1 MSPSASAPSRAAS
14 RPRVDDALL
23 VGLAS
28 RLTERDRFVIRLVF
42 EHRVLTT
49 AQIAEVGFDSLRR
62 AEARLAQLHGLRV
75 LERFRPFA
83 TAGSAPFHWVLDEA
97 GAHLLAAEA
106 GVEVGE
112 LAWRRDRSLALATSQ
127 RLAHTV
133 GANGVFTALIAAGR
147 RGGDLRLAQ
156 WWSERRC
163 AAEWGALVRPDGY
176 GVIEGHGRR
185 VAFLLEYDAGTERLA
200 RLAAKLTGYAALA
213 EAAGAP
219 TWVAFAFASSRREA
233 EARRVLAHPA
243 VPVATAALAGGPDS
257 AGRGPAGAVWL
268 AVGRP
273 GATRRHLVDLGPPG
287 ATAGRLGRTSGQ
299 AGSAELGQRPS
310 W

>member
-1 MSPSASAPSRAAS
+1 MTGSASSPSRVAS

-28 RLTERDRFVIRLVF
+28 RLTERDRFVTRLVF

-62 AEARLAQLHGLRV
+62 AESRLAQLYGLRV
-75 LERFRPFA
+75 LDRFRPFA
-83 TAGSAPFHWVLDEA
+83 TTGSAPFHWVLDEA

-106 GVEVGE
+106 GVEVTA
-112 LAWRRDRSLALATSQ
+112 LPWRRDKALALATSQ
-127 RLAHTV
+127 RLAHAV
-133 GANGVFTALIAAGR
+133 GANGIFTKLIAAGR
-147 RGGDLRLAQ
+147 AQPDLRLVE

-163 AAEWGALVRPDGY
+163 AVEWGALVRPDGY
-176 GVIEGHGRR
+176 GVLQDAGRR
-185 VAFLLEYDAGTERLA
+185 VAFLLEYDTGTERLA

-213 EAAGAP
+213 QAAGAA
-219 TWVAFAFASSRREA
+219 TWVAFAFTSPRREA
-233 EARRVLAHPA
+233 EARRVLTHPA
-243 VPVATAALAGGPDS
+243 VAVATASLAGGP
-257 AGRGPAGAVWL
+257 GPAGAVWL
-268 AVGRP
+268 PVGRP

-287 ATAGRLGRTSGQ
+287 ATAGHPGRTGGQ
-299 AGSAELGQRPS
+299 PDSAGPGPRPR

>member
-1 MSPSASAPSRAAS
+1 MTPSASRSSRVAV

-28 RLTERDRFVIRLVF
+28 RVTERDRFVIRLVF

-49 AQIAEVGFDSLRR
+49 AQVAEVGFDSLRR

-75 LERFRPFA
+75 LDRFRPFA
-83 TAGSAPFHWVLDEA
+83 TTGSTPFHWVIDEA

-106 GVEVGE
+106 GVEVSE
-112 LAWRRDRSLALATSQ
+112 LAWRRDKALALATSQ

-133 GANGVFTALIAAGR
+133 GANGVFTALIAAAR
-147 RGGDLRLAQ
+147 ARPDLRLVE

-163 AAEWGALVRPDGY
+163 AGEWGALVRPDGY
-176 GVIEGHGRR
+176 GVLQDAGRR
-185 VAFLLEYDAGTERLA
+185 VAFLLEYDTGTERLG

-213 EAAGAP
+213 QAAGAA
-219 TWVAFAFASSRREA
+219 TWVAFAFGSPRREA
-233 EARRVLAHPA
+233 EARRVLTHPA
-243 VPVATAALAGGPDS
+243 VPVATAALSGGP
-257 AGRGPAGAVWL
+257 GPAGAVWL
-268 AVGRP
+268 PVGRP
-273 GATRRHLVDLGPPG
+273 GAARRHLVDLGPPG
-287 ATAGRLGRTSGQ
+287 ATAGHLSRTGGQ
-299 AGSAELGQRPS
+299 PDYGGPGPRPP